1 MIDGY
6 FKDWEKLENVMI
18 ITNGANSARLY
29 AAYSTLPSNN
39 KQLYFGLSV
48 DKEYN
53 LQPSIQYFLLFSY
66 FSLGM
71 AWAVGN
77 IFLRLQY
84 SHFSTPPH

>member
-53 LQPSIQYFLLFSY
+53 LQPSIQYFFI
-66 FSLGM
+66 
-71 AWAVGN
+71 A
-77 IFLRLQY
+77 
-84 SHFSTPPH
+84 